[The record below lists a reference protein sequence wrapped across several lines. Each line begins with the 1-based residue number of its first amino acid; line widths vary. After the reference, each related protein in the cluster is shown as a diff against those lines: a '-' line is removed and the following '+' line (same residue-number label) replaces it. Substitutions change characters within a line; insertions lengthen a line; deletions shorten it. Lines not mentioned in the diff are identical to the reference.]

1 MTETRRGEITRI
13 LSVSGTM
20 DRAEAMERL
29 LPVVYDELRAIAAA
43 HLRGERRG
51 HTLQSTALVHEAY
64 LRLVGADA
72 PPWRSRAH
80 FFHAAAEAMRR
91 ILIEYARRR
100 SRVKRGGGR
109 LRVDLDDALQDAR
122 LADWPDPD
130 QLLAVDEAIQRL
142 EKEDARA
149 AEVVRLRYFAGLGV
163 DETANALDLSER
175 TVMREW
181 AYAKAW
187 LHDALD
193 GETGDGPEA
202 G

>member
-1 MTETRRGEITRI
+1 
-13 LSVSGTM
+13 M

-29 LPVVYDELRAIAAA
+29 LPAVYEELRVMAAA
-43 HLRGERRG
+43 HLRGEREG

-64 LRLVGADA
+64 LRLVGAEA

-91 ILIEYARRR
+91 ILIEHARRR
-100 SRVKRGGGR
+100 SRAKRGGRR
-109 LRVDLDDALQDAR
+109 LRVDLDDALRDPR
-122 LADWPDPD
+122 LVDWPDPD
-130 QLLAVDEAIQRL
+130 ELLAVDQAIRRL
-142 EKEDARA
+142 EEEDARA
-149 AEVVRLRYFAGLGV
+149 AEVVRLRYFAGLDV
-163 DETANALDLSER
+163 DETAKALDLSER

-187 LHDALD
+187 LRDALD
-193 GETGDGPEA
+193 AETGNTPEA